1 MNSEKKK
8 IGKFRKVLGSNEL
21 NGAKPRSPQGSFV
34 NTGSDQRSKK
44 RKRSLLPLNFFFTKK
59 VDNPILIYLR
69 SVESR

>member
-1 MNSEKKK
+1 MNKEKKK

-44 RKRSLLPLNFFFTKK
+44 EKEVFTSTEFFFHEK
-59 VDNPILIYLR
+59 
-69 SVESR
+69 SG